1 MPASDAATAAPS
13 SPFPA
18 SSSAR
23 SGDLVREHDIVL
35 FGATG
40 FVGQLTARHLAQETP
55 AGTRVALAGRNR
67 GKLDGVRAELGAQ
80 AADWPILV
88 LDAGDTDAVADLARS
103 TKVIVTTVGP
113 YAKYGMPLLAACAD
127 AGTHYCDLT
136 GEVLFVREAI
146 DHHHA
151 RAVETGAK
159 IVPSCGFDSIPS
171 DLGVLVLAE
180 AVHAA
185 GAGELGETL
194 LHVRSLRGGISG
206 GTIDSMRQQAIVS
219 GEDKAQRRI
228 AGDPYGLSPDRAE
241 EPPSR
246 NRPTEPP
253 ANLLEKLAR
262 QSPARLDPVTG
273 RWMAPFFMAS
283 YNTRVVR
290 RSNALT
296 DWSYGRSF
304 RYDEVMDT
312 GKGPLGAV
320 KAGLTT
326 AVLGGVFTGMSLG
339 PTRSVLDK
347 VLPKPGEG
355 PSEESQAN
363 GRFVME
369 VVTTT
374 TTGADFRSTVAAD
387 YDPGY
392 SGTAIMLGQSALA
405 LALDTERLPDRAGIL
420 TPATALG
427 DVLVERLREHGFTF
441 SAREAR

>member
-1 MPASDAATAAPS
+1 MTA
-13 SPFPA
+13 
-18 SSSAR
+18 R
-23 SGDLVREHDIVL
+23 DHDLVL

-40 FVGQLTARHLAQETP
+40 FVGQLTAKHLVDNTP
-55 AGTRVALAGRNR
+55 EGTRVALAGRNR
-67 GKLDGVRAELGAQ
+67 DKLEKVRADLGAA
-80 AADWPILV
+80 AADWPVLV
-88 LDAGDTDAVADLARS
+88 LDASDADAVADLARS
-103 TKVIVTTVGP
+103 TTVVVTTVGP
-113 YAKYGMPLLAACAD
+113 YAKYGMPLLAACAE

-136 GEVLFVREAI
+136 GEVLFVRDAI
-146 DHHHA
+146 DEHHA

-180 AVHAA
+180 AVRDA

-194 LHVRSLRGGISG
+194 NHVRSLRGGVSG
-206 GTIDSMRQQAIVS
+206 GTIDSMRQQTIVS
-219 GEDKAQRRI
+219 GEDKALRRI

-253 ANLLEKLAR
+253 ANLLEKVAR

-273 RWMAPFFMAS
+273 RWVAPFFMAS
-283 YNTRVVR
+283 YNTRIVR
-290 RSNALT
+290 RSNALMN
-296 DWSYGRSF
+296 WSYGRTF

-312 GKGPLGAV
+312 GKGMGGAV

-326 AVLGGVFTGMSLG
+326 AVLGGLFGGMSFG
-339 PTRSVLDK
+339 PTRSVLDR

-355 PSEESQAN
+355 PSEASQAK

-369 VVTTT
+369 IVTTT
-374 TTGADFRSTVAAD
+374 TTGANFRTTVAAD

-405 LALDTERLPDRAGIL
+405 LALDTDRLPTGGGIL

-427 DVLVERLREHGFTF
+427 DVLVDRLREHGFTF
-441 SAREAR
+441 ETRQAS

>member
-1 MPASDAATAAPS
+1 MTA
-13 SPFPA
+13 
-18 SSSAR
+18 R
-23 SGDLVREHDIVL
+23 DHDLVL

-40 FVGQLTARHLAQETP
+40 FVGQLTAKHLVDNTP

-67 GKLDGVRAELGAQ
+67 DKLEKVRADLGAA
-80 AADWPILV
+80 AADWPVLV
-88 LDAGDTDAVADLARS
+88 LDASDADAVADLARS
-103 TKVIVTTVGP
+103 TTVVVTTVGP
-113 YAKYGMPLLAACAD
+113 YAKYGMPLLAACAE

-136 GEVLFVREAI
+136 GEVLFVRDAI
-146 DHHHA
+146 DEHHA

-180 AVHAA
+180 AVREA

-194 LHVRSLRGGISG
+194 NHVRSLRGGVSG
-206 GTIDSMRQQAIVS
+206 GTIDSMRQQTIVS
-219 GEDKAQRRI
+219 GEDKALRRI
-228 AGDPYGLSPDRAE
+228 AGDPYGLSPDRGE

-253 ANLLEKLAR
+253 ANILEKVAR

-273 RWMAPFFMAS
+273 RWVAPFFMAS
-283 YNTRVVR
+283 YNTRIVR

-296 DWSYGRSF
+296 NWSYGRTF

-312 GKGPLGAV
+312 GKGVGGAV

-326 AVLGGVFTGMSLG
+326 AVLGGLFGGMSFG
-339 PTRSVLDK
+339 PTRSVLDR

-355 PSEESQAN
+355 PSEESQAK

-369 VVTTT
+369 IVTTT
-374 TTGADFRSTVAAD
+374 TTGADFRTTVAAD

-392 SGTAIMLGQSALA
+392 SGTAIMLGQAALA
-405 LALDTERLPDRAGIL
+405 LALDTDRLPTGGGVL

-427 DVLVERLREHGFTF
+427 DVLVDRLREHGFTF
-441 SAREAR
+441 ETRQAS